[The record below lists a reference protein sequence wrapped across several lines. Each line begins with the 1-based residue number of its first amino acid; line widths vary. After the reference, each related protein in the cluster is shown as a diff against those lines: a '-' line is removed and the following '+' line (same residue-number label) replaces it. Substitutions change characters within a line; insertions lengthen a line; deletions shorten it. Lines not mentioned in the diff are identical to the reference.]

1 VAPPKEKKRG
11 KITGRKVGF
20 ISEIIPDETETPTQ
34 RTFYDK
40 NTGIIRIF
48 IKFPSVFGIIG
59 SALEGAETPAGR
71 ILLAELVGEAFC
83 RELARLKIE
92 SNPAPP
98 GAEID
103 AFNAEMNKLQSKAL
117 LPIQKFVF
125 SRKLVGS
132 EA

>member
-1 VAPPKEKKRG
+1 
-11 KITGRKVGF
+11 
-20 ISEIIPDETETPTQ
+20 
-34 RTFYDK
+34 
-40 NTGIIRIF
+40 
-48 IKFPSVFGIIG
+48 
-59 SALEGAETPAGR
+59 
-71 ILLAELVGEAFC
+71 LAELVGEAFC

-92 SNPAPP
+92 NNPAPP

-125 SRKLVGS
+125 NRKPVGS